1 MAEEKTYDEMSP
13 EEQKQ
18 YRITRYNELTDYD
31 AAIAQLLK
39 EIELARSGALPV
51 WSTGFSALDAKLDGG
66 FLAGNLILLGAISSL
81 GKTTFALQIA
91 ENIALSGKDVLVFS
105 LEMSKSELLAKSIS
119 RNTYRIVERSKQAS
133 PRLDYYDDAD
143 RLTMGDVKLGRI
155 GDGQADA
162 VNRWT
167 RRDLFDAALSE
178 TMKLRDHL
186 RILRDNDMSV
196 DKLERIVV
204 AHEEATGNK
213 PFVVLDYLQILKHGD
228 DSRGDRRLMIDDDVN
243 RLKDLAVRLDIPIM
257 VISSFNRNNYFE
269 PASMGS
275 FKESGTI
282 EYSSDVL
289 IAMQYSGMQY
299 ETYEDQTKHNNRV
312 RELLEAC
319 DARGAAG
326 ESLDVDVVL
335 LKNRGN
341 TKGTLYFSFC
351 PRYNVFTEKPDAP
364 KAIIR
369 SSVVS
374 SSKPAINEKPL

>member
-1 MAEEKTYDEMSP
+1 MAEEKAYADMSP

-31 AAIAQLLK
+31 AAIAQLMK
-39 EIELARSGALPV
+39 EIALARSGALPV
-51 WSTGFSALDAKLDGG
+51 WSTGFPSLDAKLDGG
-66 FLAGNLILLGAISSL
+66 FLSGNLILLGAISSL

-105 LEMSKSELLAKSIS
+105 LEMSTSDLLAKSIS
-119 RNTYRIVERSKQAS
+119 RNTYKVVERSKTES
-133 PRLDYYDDAD
+133 PRMNYYDEAD
-143 RLTMGDVKLGRI
+143 RLSMGDVKLGRI
-155 GDGQADA
+155 GDDQVDA
-162 VNRWT
+162 VNGWT
-167 RRDLFDAALSE
+167 RRDLFEAALAE
-178 TMKLRDHL
+178 TQKLRDHL

-196 DKLERIVV
+196 FKLEEIVK

-213 PFVVLDYLQILKHGD
+213 PFVVLDYLQILKHD
-228 DSRGDRRLMIDDDVN
+228 ETTRGDRRLLIDDDVN
-243 RLKDLAVRLDIPIM
+243 GLKDLAVRLDIPIM

-269 PASMGS
+269 PVSMGS

-299 ETYEDQTKHNNRV
+299 EEYETQDKHNNRV
-312 RELLEAC
+312 RKLLEDC

-326 ESLDVDVVL
+326 GSLDVDVVL

-351 PRYNVFTEKPDAP
+351 PKYNVFTERVPSVAV
-364 KAIIR
+364 IR
-369 SSVVS
+369 SSPVVS
-374 SSKPAINEKPL
+374 SKPVIGEKPV